1 MSKIIGSLLAVLI
14 PALIPA
20 LMPVLMPNLTLDPL
34 TAEEP
39 DAARLELARTEAIR
53 WGIQYLR
60 NAQGEDGLFSPDTGI
75 GPTIIVLMG
84 LLRCDVPVDDPIVVR
99 GLDAI
104 LSSVADDG
112 GIYSSR
118 GRIPAYES
126 SLAISCLK
134 LAIDRGADPRYA
146 QPLEK
151 AEAFI
156 RSLQYGENTNTSV
169 DDVYYG
175 GVGYGA
181 DSRPDLSCTQY
192 FIDALRDLGAG
203 ADDEAMR
210 RALVFVSRCQ
220 NYDSGEP
227 GAGDSVSGNNASK
240 GDDGGFIYTCVGDG
254 QSPAGETEEGLRSY
268 GSITYAGLKSL
279 IYAGLTADDPRV
291 QAASG
296 WIRENY
302 TLDENPGLGRRGLY
316 YYYHTMAKTL
326 NALELTTFTD
336 AAGKEHPWRQELVEK
351 LLDAQRPNGSWVN
364 DNRMWMETDPVL
376 VTGYALIV
384 LSFCRLEEQ

>member
-1 MSKIIGSLLAVLI
+1 MRIFVVPLL
-14 PALIPA
+14 
-20 LMPVLMPNLTLDPL
+20 LTLVLCLP
-34 TAEEP
+34 AAAGEMS
-39 DAARLELARTEAIR
+39 DASLEQARIEAIL

-99 GLDAI
+99 GLDA
-104 LSSVADDG
+104 LLASVADDG
-112 GIYSSR
+112 GIYSAG

-134 LAIDRGADPRYA
+134 LAADHGADARYT

-151 AEAFI
+151 AEAFL
-156 RSLQYGENTNTSV
+156 RSLQYGENTGTSV
-169 DDVYYG
+169 DDLYYG
-175 GVGYGA
+175 GVGYGK

-192 FIDALRDLGAG
+192 FIDALHDLGAG
-203 ADDEAMR
+203 ADDEALG

-227 GAGDSVSGNNASK
+227 QAAGGLSG
-240 GDDGGFIYTCVGDG
+240 GGEDDGGFIYTCVGEG
-254 QSPAGETEEGLRSY
+254 QSPAGETDKGLRSY

-291 QAASG
+291 IAAAG
-296 WIRENY
+296 WIRENF

-326 NALELTTFTD
+326 SVLEQEKITD
-336 AAGKEHPWRQELVEK
+336 AAGNEHLWRRELVEK
-351 LLDAQRPNGSWVN
+351 LLQTQRPNGSWVN

-384 LSFCRLEEQ
+384 LSFCRLGN